1 MKRLFFPSKTK
12 EKKARFACAPH
23 DGVAFTGPTIYILG
37 IIFCGPYDTYVLQFF
52 CSFFFKIWGLPVPV
66 GGLLVSQVICPSL
79 RLSSPRPQSTS
90 TAPNSQQQEFDNKQ
104 QHHPPANSSTPNRP
118 ESITPGNCLQPGF
131 TACSARESTSTEKSG
146 PKLIGYTGTIS

>member
-1 MKRLFFPSKTK
+1 MKSYFFPL
-12 EKKARFACAPH
+12 ENQRKKGSLRSRASWWYSFYGLY
-23 DGVAFTGPTIYILG
+23 DIYICHPAFLRALR
-37 IIFCGPYDTYVLQFF
+37 YARLTVF
-52 CSFFFKIWGLPVPV
+52 CSFLKNLGSTRACRRSFGIT
-66 GGLLVSQVICPSL
+66 SICPSL

-90 TAPNSQQQEFDNKQ
+90 TAPNSQQQEFDKKQ
-104 QHHPPANSSTPNRP
+104 QHHPPANSSTPKRP